1 MGQKRP
7 VSIEGRPFLGLQH
20 NSRKSGQILPF
31 RVPKGQMGQ
40 KRSVQLTTAFLQFG
54 APTGG
59 DGPETAVQVE
69 IALHC
74 RPGRC

>member
-7 VSIEGRPFLGLQH
+7 VSIEKRPFLGLQH

-31 RVPKGQMGQ
+31 WAPKGQMGQ

-54 APTGG
+54 ASTGG